1 MLVQKEGAE
10 LKELE
15 FLQLLDSIE
24 PGELMAADKVLKEVC
39 AYIEGSDI
47 PTKVGHAG
55 RRAIA
60 AAILIRYGAI
70 CAPAAEITMSFRNKD
85 AAKETW
91 RFFQDRYNQNNDT

>member
-1 MLVQKEGAE
+1 M
-10 LKELE
+10 KELE

-47 PTKVGHAG
+47 PSKVGYPG

-60 AAILIRYGAI
+60 AAILIRYGAM
-70 CAPAAEITMSFRNKD
+70 CAPTAEITMSFRDKG
-85 AAKETW
+85 AVKETW
-91 RFFQDRYNQNNDT
+91 KFFQDLYNKNDDT